1 MRTTEL
7 WVFGYGSL
15 IWRPDFPYQRRVP
28 GTLPGFARRFW
39 QESPDHRG
47 TPEHP
52 GRVVTLAPEPASSCF
67 GLLYEVP
74 SQHVSVVLDRLDHR
88 ERGGYQRLVVEVTST
103 IGEISAL
110 VYLATKDNPHFAGP
124 ASDAEL
130 VRQISSARGESG
142 DNVDYVLEL
151 DAALAHYG
159 VIEPPLR
166 ALADR
171 LRAPSPDEPFR
182 P

>member
-1 MRTTEL
+1 MSP
-7 WVFGYGSL
+7 VHC
-15 IWRPDFPYQRRVP
+15 P
-28 GTLPGFARRFW
+28 A
-39 QESPDHRG
+39 SPDG
-47 TPEHP
+47 FGKSSPEIAAPP
-52 GRVVTLAPEPASSCF
+52 G
-67 GLLYEVP
+67 
-74 SQHVSVVLDRLDHR
+74 
-88 ERGGYQRLVVEVTST
+88 T